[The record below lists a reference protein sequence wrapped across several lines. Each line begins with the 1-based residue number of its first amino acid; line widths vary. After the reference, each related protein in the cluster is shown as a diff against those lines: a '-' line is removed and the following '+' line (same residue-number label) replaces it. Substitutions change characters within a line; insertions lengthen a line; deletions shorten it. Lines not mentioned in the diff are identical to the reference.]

1 MVELGG
7 RQGTC
12 SAALRTLSGWRP
24 LSALMQSACSL
35 RRPCSFRV
43 MVIAAAMAGMAAPL
57 SAQRFSCPEAAS
69 LLLSDSGARVDL
81 FGATNATLTVW
92 CRESATAVI
101 ASMLRRARPNT
112 VRDTLSFAAAYYLR
126 DESMIDS
133 LSTLVQDLG
142 QSTEKRKSYMK
153 LLTLYAD
160 CLSRVDDRPGWE
172 SRSSVVV
179 FDRRDGCSAI
189 YPVWL
194 TPSAKKRA
202 RERVA
207 WMGAHDPDA
216 PLRELSRRAAEDLER
231 GRHYR

>member
-1 MVELGG
+1 
-7 RQGTC
+7 
-12 SAALRTLSGWRP
+12 
-24 LSALMQSACSL
+24 
-35 RRPCSFRV
+35 
-43 MVIAAAMAGMAAPL
+43 MAAPL
-57 SAQRFSCPEAAS
+57 SAQWVDCPEAAS
-69 LLLSDSGARVDL
+69 LLLSDSGARADL
-81 FGATNATLTVW
+81 FRATNMTLTVW

-101 ASMLRRARPNT
+101 ATMLRRARPNT
-112 VRDTLSFAAAYYLR
+112 VRDTLSFAAAFYLR

-133 LSTLVQDLG
+133 LSALVQDFS
-142 QSTEKRKSYMK
+142 QSTERRKSYMK

-179 FDRRDGCSAI
+179 FGGADACNVR
-189 YPVWL
+189 YPL
-194 TPSAKKRA
+194 PLSPSVKKRA

-231 GRHYR
+231 GRDYR